1 MTLWLVTLLILLG
14 VSVIANVVLYCL
26 SVRRE
31 REFREAAESYMSEHP
46 DLHCHQ
52 CTEGGSGVEWYD
64 QCELH
69 SALYPNG

>member
-1 MTLWLVTLLILLG
+1 MGLVAAVLLVLLG
-14 VSVIANVVLYCL
+14 ISTISNVVLYCL
-26 SVRRE
+26 LVRQRE
-31 REFREAAESYMSEHP
+31 EFREAAESYMAEHP

-69 SALYPNG
+69 SVLYPGD

>member
-1 MTLWLVTLLILLG
+1 MTLLVVLLIVLLG
-14 VSVIANVVLYCL
+14 TSVIANIVQRALA
-26 SVRRE
+26 VRRE
-31 REFREAAESYMSEHP
+31 EEFRDAAESYMSEHP

-69 SALYPNG
+69 SVLYPDG